1 MTLKINF
8 LKFGSTNQFFIFI
21 LLFFF
26 LATLPSLGLAK
37 ATPEVAIE
45 KAKKVVMMLDI
56 LTKEYKLAIEN
67 GTVVNPAEYE
77 ESRIFLE
84 QSFERYQT
92 IIGYMPNSKNSEVLK
107 KKFTALRAAI
117 KNKNDPS
124 EITISAN
131 AISSQLLKELGIEIS
146 KLPTRAINI
155 ENGKTIF
162 KANCTICHGLT
173 GGGDG
178 PLSSKIDPA
187 PAVLSD
193 PKVTGNEHSTAY
205 DNFQVISVGVA
216 NTLMMAWSEILPE
229 DDLWDVTYYIRTF
242 SNKNLELPVVTT
254 TIDTNRTSGSTK
266 QAIADVIRVL
276 NLSIKAF
283 KAGEVE
289 KSAEIAFDA
298 YLSYE
303 TIETGLVTKNKELG
317 LRLESSFGRLRAEIK
332 RGADLDH
339 VKKINQNIQ
348 NDLHEAQTILEQK
361 VGFTGLFLQSFS
373 IIVREG
379 FEAILIVAALIA
391 FLVKSRNKE
400 KIKVVYRGVTLG
412 IIASFLTAY
421 IIHEVLNIS
430 MAKQELLEGCI
441 MLVAVVVLFWV
452 SYWLLTKIETQKWQS
467 YITGKMTQ
475 AITTGNVFALGMVA
489 FLAVYREGFETV
501 LFYKAL
507 YLYAGEISKGIIPGF
522 LVGCVFLAVMF
533 VLINKIGVKV
543 PIKWFFGFTSILL
556 YFMAFTFMGKGI
568 HELQMGEAVS
578 LTAADFAP
586 EISWLGMYPTWET
599 FIAQSLLLIIFL
611 VGIIYTFV
619 IKPEVDSKDL
629 LEETSHIQNDIGF
642 VHDLAEHISD
652 HAQRCE
658 LFLKDTK
665 DRDLQE
671 LSGHLKEI
679 DSQVHEL
686 SDHVRSLEEKLI
698 DGYERLGFAIMPKK
712 KKPEPPLD

>member
-8 LKFGSTNQFFIFI
+8 LKIGSTNQFFIFI
-21 LLFFF
+21 LFFFF
-26 LATLPSLGLAK
+26 LATLPSLGFAK

-45 KAKKVVMMLDI
+45 KVKKVVMMLDI
-56 LTKEYKLAIEN
+56 LTKEYKLAIKN

-92 IIGYMPNSKNSEVLK
+92 IIGYMPNSKNAEALK
-107 KKFTALRAAI
+107 TKFTGLRAAI
-117 KNKNDPS
+117 KNKYDPS

-173 GGGDG
+173 GDGDG

-242 SNKNLELPVVTT
+242 SNKNLALPVVTT

-400 KIKVVYRGVTLG
+400 KIKVVYRGVTIG

-522 LVGCVFLAVMF
+522 LVGCVFLAGMF

-665 DRDLQE
+665 DKDLQE

-712 KKPEPPLD
+712 KKSEPPLD

>member
-8 LKFGSTNQFFIFI
+8 LKIGSTNQFFIFI

-26 LATLPSLGLAK
+26 LATLPSLGFAK
-37 ATPEVAIE
+37 STPEAAIE
-45 KAKKVVMMLDI
+45 KVKKVVMMLDI
-56 LTKEYKLAIEN
+56 LTKEYKLAIKN

-92 IIGYMPNSKNSEVLK
+92 IIGYMPNSKNAEALK
-107 KKFTALRAAI
+107 KKFTGLRAAI
-117 KNKNDPS
+117 KNKYDPS

-162 KANCTICHGLT
+162 RANCTICHGLT

-254 TIDTNRTSGSTK
+254 TIDTDGTSGSTK
-266 QAIADVIRVL
+266 QAIADIVRVL

-283 KAGEVE
+283 KVDEVE
-289 KSAEIAFDA
+289 KSAEMAFDA

-339 VKKINQNIQ
+339 VEKINQNIQ
-348 NDLHEAQTILEQK
+348 SDLQEAQKILELK

-400 KIKVVYRGVTLG
+400 KVKIVYQGVTLG

-430 MAKQELLEGCI
+430 MANQELLEGWI

-507 YLYAGEISKGIIPGF
+507 YLYAGEISNGIIPGF

-533 VLINKIGVKV
+533 FLINKIGVKV
-543 PIKWFFGFTSILL
+543 PIKWFFGFTSVLL

-578 LTAADFAP
+578 LTAAEFAP

-611 VGIIYTFV
+611 VGVIYTFV

-665 DRDLQE
+665 DKDLQE

-712 KKPEPPLD
+712 KKPESP

>member
-56 LTKEYKLAIEN
+56 LAKEYKLAIEN
-67 GTVVNPAEYE
+67 GTVVNPTEYE

-92 IIGYMPNSKNSEVLK
+92 IIGYMPNLKNSEVLK

-117 KNKNDPS
+117 KNKHDPS

-131 AISSQLLKELGIEIS
+131 TISSQLLKELGIEIS

-155 ENGKTIF
+155 ENGKTVF

-173 GGGDG
+173 GDGDG

-400 KIKVVYRGVTLG
+400 KIKVVYRGVTIG

-522 LVGCVFLAVMF
+522 LVGCVFLAGMF

-665 DRDLQE
+665 DKDLQE

-712 KKPEPPLD
+712 KNPEPPLD

>member
-21 LLFFF
+21 LFFFF

-92 IIGYMPNSKNSEVLK
+92 IIGYMPNLKNSEVLK

-117 KNKNDPS
+117 KNKHDPS

-131 AISSQLLKELGIEIS
+131 TISSQLLKELGIEIS
-146 KLPTRAINI
+146 KFPTRVINI
-155 ENGKTIF
+155 ENGKTVF

-173 GGGDG
+173 GDGDG

-242 SNKNLELPVVTT
+242 SNKNLALPVVTT
-254 TIDTNRTSGSTK
+254 NIDTNRTSGSTK

-665 DRDLQE
+665 DKDLQE

>member
-8 LKFGSTNQFFIFI
+8 LKIGSTNQFFIFI

-26 LATLPSLGLAK
+26 LATLPSLGFAK
-37 ATPEVAIE
+37 ATPEAAIE
-45 KAKKVVMMLDI
+45 KVKKVVMMLDI
-56 LTKEYKLAIEN
+56 LTKEYKLAIKN

-92 IIGYMPNSKNSEVLK
+92 IIGHMPNSKNAEALK
-107 KKFTALRAAI
+107 TKFTGLRAAI
-117 KNKNDPS
+117 KNKYDPS

-162 KANCTICHGLT
+162 KANCTICHGIT

-242 SNKNLELPVVTT
+242 SNKNLELPVIST
-254 TIDTNRTSGSTK
+254 TIDTDGTSGSTK
-266 QAIADVIRVL
+266 QAIADIVRVL

-283 KAGEVE
+283 KADEVE
-289 KSAEIAFDA
+289 KSAEMAFDA

-303 TIETGLVTKNKELG
+303 TIETGLVTKDKELG

-339 VKKINQNIQ
+339 VAKINQNIQ
-348 NDLHEAQTILEQK
+348 TDLQEAQKILELK

-400 KIKVVYRGVTLG
+400 KVKIVYQGVTLG

-507 YLYAGEISKGIIPGF
+507 YLYAGEISNGIIPGF

-533 VLINKIGVKV
+533 FLINKIGVKV
-543 PIKWFFGFTSILL
+543 PIKWFFGFTSVLL

-568 HELQMGEAVS
+568 HELQMGEAIS
-578 LTAADFAP
+578 LTAAEFAP

-611 VGIIYTFV
+611 VGVIYTFV

-665 DRDLQE
+665 DKDLQE

-712 KKPEPPLD
+712 KKTESP

>member
-1 MTLKINF
+1 
-8 LKFGSTNQFFIFI
+8 
-21 LLFFF
+21 
-26 LATLPSLGLAK
+26 
-37 ATPEVAIE
+37 
-45 KAKKVVMMLDI
+45 
-56 LTKEYKLAIEN
+56 
-67 GTVVNPAEYE
+67 
-77 ESRIFLE
+77 
-84 QSFERYQT
+84 
-92 IIGYMPNSKNSEVLK
+92 
-107 KKFTALRAAI
+107 
-117 KNKNDPS
+117 
-124 EITISAN
+124 
-131 AISSQLLKELGIEIS
+131 LKELGIEIS

-254 TIDTNRTSGSTK
+254 TIDTDGTSGSTK
-266 QAIADVIRVL
+266 QAIADIVRVL

-283 KAGEVE
+283 KADEIE
-289 KSAEIAFDA
+289 KSAEMAFDA

-303 TIETGLVTKNKELG
+303 TIETGLVTKDKELG

-339 VKKINQNIQ
+339 VAKINQNIQ
-348 NDLHEAQTILEQK
+348 TDLQEAQKILELK

-400 KIKVVYRGVTLG
+400 KVKIVYQGVTLG

-430 MAKQELLEGCI
+430 MAKQELLEGWI

-507 YLYAGEISKGIIPGF
+507 YLYAGEISNGIIPGF

-533 VLINKIGVKV
+533 FLINKIGVKV
-543 PIKWFFGFTSILL
+543 PIKWFFGFTSVLL

-578 LTAADFAP
+578 LTAAEFAP

-611 VGIIYTFV
+611 VGVIYTFV

-665 DRDLQE
+665 DKDLQE

-686 SDHVRSLEEKLI
+686 SDHVHSLEEKLI

-712 KKPEPPLD
+712 KKPESP

>member
-8 LKFGSTNQFFIFI
+8 LKIESINQFFISI
-21 LLFFF
+21 LFFFF
-26 LATLPSLGLAK
+26 LATLPSLGFAK
-37 ATPEVAIE
+37 ATPEAAIE
-45 KAKKVVMMLDI
+45 KVKKVVMMLDI
-56 LTKEYKLAIEN
+56 LTKEYKLAIKN

-92 IIGYMPNSKNSEVLK
+92 IIGYMPNSKNAEALK
-107 KKFTALRAAI
+107 TKFAGLRAAI
-117 KNKNDPS
+117 KNKYDPS

-254 TIDTNRTSGSTK
+254 TIDTDGTSGSTK
-266 QAIADVIRVL
+266 QAIADIVRVL

-283 KAGEVE
+283 KADEVE
-289 KSAEIAFDA
+289 KSAEMAFDA

-303 TIETGLVTKNKELG
+303 TIETGLITKDKELG

-339 VKKINQNIQ
+339 VAKINQNIQ
-348 NDLHEAQTILEQK
+348 TDLQEAQKILELK

-400 KIKVVYRGVTLG
+400 KVKIVYQGVTLG

-430 MAKQELLEGCI
+430 MAKQELLEGWI

-507 YLYAGEISKGIIPGF
+507 YLYAGEINNGIIPGF

-533 VLINKIGVKV
+533 FLINKIGVKV
-543 PIKWFFGFTSILL
+543 PIKWFFGFTSVLL

-578 LTAADFAP
+578 LTAAEFAP

-611 VGIIYTFV
+611 VGVIYTFV

-665 DRDLQE
+665 DKDLQE

-712 KKPEPPLD
+712 KKPESP

>member
-8 LKFGSTNQFFIFI
+8 LKIGSTNQFFIFI

-26 LATLPSLGLAK
+26 LATLPSLGFAK
-37 ATPEVAIE
+37 ATPEAAIE
-45 KAKKVVMMLDI
+45 KVKKVVMMLDI
-56 LTKEYKLAIEN
+56 LTKEYKLAIKN

-92 IIGYMPNSKNSEVLK
+92 IIGYMPNSKNAEALK
-107 KKFTALRAAI
+107 TKFTGLRAAI
-117 KNKNDPS
+117 KNKYDPS

-146 KLPTRAINI
+146 KLPRRAINI

-242 SNKNLELPVVTT
+242 SNKNLELPVVST
-254 TIDTNRTSGSTK
+254 TIDTDGTSGSTK
-266 QAIADVIRVL
+266 QAIADIVRVL

-283 KAGEVE
+283 KADEVE
-289 KSAEIAFDA
+289 KSAEMAFDA

-303 TIETGLVTKNKELG
+303 TIETGLVTKDKELG

-339 VKKINQNIQ
+339 VAKINQNIQ
-348 NDLHEAQTILEQK
+348 TDLQEAQKILELK

-400 KIKVVYRGVTLG
+400 KVKIVYQGVTLG

-430 MAKQELLEGCI
+430 MAKQEILEGWI

-507 YLYAGEISKGIIPGF
+507 YLYAGEISNGIIPGF

-533 VLINKIGVKV
+533 FLINKIGVKV
-543 PIKWFFGFTSILL
+543 PIKWFFGFTSVLL

-611 VGIIYTFV
+611 VGVIYTFV

-665 DRDLQE
+665 DKDLQE

-712 KKPEPPLD
+712 KKPESP

>member
-8 LKFGSTNQFFIFI
+8 LKIGSTNQFFIFI

-26 LATLPSLGLAK
+26 LATLPSLGFAK
-37 ATPEVAIE
+37 ATPEAAIE
-45 KAKKVVMMLDI
+45 KVKKVVMMLDI
-56 LTKEYKLAIEN
+56 LTKEYKLAIKN

-92 IIGYMPNSKNSEVLK
+92 IIGYMPNSKNAEALK
-107 KKFTALRAAI
+107 TKFTGLRAAI
-117 KNKNDPS
+117 KNKYDPS

-146 KLPTRAINI
+146 KLPRRAINI

-242 SNKNLELPVVTT
+242 SNKNLELPVVST
-254 TIDTNRTSGSTK
+254 TIDTDGTSGSTK

-276 NLSIKAF
+276 NLSIKSF

-289 KSAEIAFDA
+289 KSAEMAFDA

-303 TIETGLVTKNKELG
+303 TIETGLVTKDKELG

-339 VKKINQNIQ
+339 VAKINQNIQ
-348 NDLHEAQTILEQK
+348 TDLQEAQKILELK

-400 KIKVVYRGVTLG
+400 KVKIVYRGVTLG

-430 MAKQELLEGCI
+430 MAKQEILEGWI

-507 YLYAGEISKGIIPGF
+507 YLYAGEISNGIIPGF

-533 VLINKIGVKV
+533 FLINKIGVKV
-543 PIKWFFGFTSILL
+543 PIKWFFGFTSVLL

-568 HELQMGEAVS
+568 HELQMGEAIS
-578 LTAADFAP
+578 LTAAEFAP

-611 VGIIYTFV
+611 VGVIYTFV

-665 DRDLQE
+665 DKDLQE

-712 KKPEPPLD
+712 KKPESP

>member
-56 LTKEYKLAIEN
+56 LAKEYKLAIEN

-92 IIGYMPNSKNSEVLK
+92 IIGYMPNLKNSEVLK

-117 KNKNDPS
+117 KNKHDPS
-124 EITISAN
+124 EITIAAN
-131 AISSQLLKELGIEIS
+131 TISSQLLKELGIEIS

-162 KANCTICHGLT
+162 KANCTICHGIT

-193 PKVTGNEHSTAY
+193 SKVTGNEHSTAY

-400 KIKVVYRGVTLG
+400 KIKVVYRGVTIG

-522 LVGCVFLAVMF
+522 LVGCVFLAGMF

-665 DRDLQE
+665 DKDLQE

>member
-21 LLFFF
+21 LFFFF

-92 IIGYMPNSKNSEVLK
+92 IIGYMPNLKNSEVLK

-117 KNKNDPS
+117 KNKHDPR

-131 AISSQLLKELGIEIS
+131 TISSQLLKELGIEIS

-155 ENGKTIF
+155 ENGKTVF

-173 GGGDG
+173 GDGDG

-289 KSAEIAFDA
+289 KSAEMAFDA

-400 KIKVVYRGVTLG
+400 KIKVVYRGVTIG

-665 DRDLQE
+665 DKDLQE

>member
-92 IIGYMPNSKNSEVLK
+92 IIGYMPNLKNSEVLK

-117 KNKNDPS
+117 KNKHDPS

-173 GGGDG
+173 GDGDG

-193 PKVTGNEHSTAY
+193 PKVTGNKHSTAY

-665 DRDLQE
+665 DKDLQE

>member
-56 LTKEYKLAIEN
+56 LAKEYKLAIEN

-92 IIGYMPNSKNSEVLK
+92 IIGYMPNLKNSEVLK

-117 KNKNDPS
+117 KNKHDPS
-124 EITISAN
+124 EITIAAN
-131 AISSQLLKELGIEIS
+131 TISSQLLKELGIEIS

-162 KANCTICHGLT
+162 KANCTICHGIT

-178 PLSSKIDPA
+178 PLSSKIDPV

-193 PKVTGNEHSTAY
+193 PKVTGNKHSTAY
-205 DNFQVISVGVA
+205 DNYQVISVGVA

-400 KIKVVYRGVTLG
+400 KIKVVYRGVTIG

-522 LVGCVFLAVMF
+522 LVGCVFLAGMF

-665 DRDLQE
+665 DKDLQE

>member
-8 LKFGSTNQFFIFI
+8 LKIGSTNQFFIFI

-26 LATLPSLGLAK
+26 LATLPSLGFAK
-37 ATPEVAIE
+37 ATPEAAIE
-45 KAKKVVMMLDI
+45 KVKKVVMMLDI
-56 LTKEYKLAIEN
+56 LTKEYKLAIKN

-92 IIGYMPNSKNSEVLK
+92 IIGHMPNSKNAEALK
-107 KKFTALRAAI
+107 TKFTGLRAAI
-117 KNKNDPS
+117 KNKYDPS

-146 KLPTRAINI
+146 KLPRRAINI

-242 SNKNLELPVVTT
+242 SNKNLELPVVST
-254 TIDTNRTSGSTK
+254 TIDTDGTSGSTK
-266 QAIADVIRVL
+266 QAIADIVRVL

-283 KAGEVE
+283 KADEVE
-289 KSAEIAFDA
+289 KSAEMAFDA

-303 TIETGLVTKNKELG
+303 TIETGLVTKDKELG

-339 VKKINQNIQ
+339 VAKINQNIQ
-348 NDLHEAQTILEQK
+348 TDLQEAQKILELK

-400 KIKVVYRGVTLG
+400 KVKIVYQGVTLG

-430 MAKQELLEGCI
+430 MAKQEILEGWI

-507 YLYAGEISKGIIPGF
+507 YLYAGEISNGIIPGF

-533 VLINKIGVKV
+533 FLINKIGVKV
-543 PIKWFFGFTSILL
+543 PIKWFFGFTSVLL

-568 HELQMGEAVS
+568 HELQMGEAIS
-578 LTAADFAP
+578 LTAAEFAP

-611 VGIIYTFV
+611 VGVIYTFV

-665 DRDLQE
+665 DKDLQE

-712 KKPEPPLD
+712 KKPESP

>member
-1 MTLKINF
+1 
-8 LKFGSTNQFFIFI
+8 
-21 LLFFF
+21 
-26 LATLPSLGLAK
+26 
-37 ATPEVAIE
+37 
-45 KAKKVVMMLDI
+45 
-56 LTKEYKLAIEN
+56 
-67 GTVVNPAEYE
+67 
-77 ESRIFLE
+77 
-84 QSFERYQT
+84 
-92 IIGYMPNSKNSEVLK
+92 
-107 KKFTALRAAI
+107 
-117 KNKNDPS
+117 
-124 EITISAN
+124 
-131 AISSQLLKELGIEIS
+131 
-146 KLPTRAINI
+146 
-155 ENGKTIF
+155 
-162 KANCTICHGLT
+162 
-173 GGGDG
+173 
-178 PLSSKIDPA
+178 
-187 PAVLSD
+187 
-193 PKVTGNEHSTAY
+193 
-205 DNFQVISVGVA
+205 
-216 NTLMMAWSEILPE
+216 E

-289 KSAEIAFDA
+289 KSAEMAFDA

-522 LVGCVFLAVMF
+522 LVGCVFLAGMF

-665 DRDLQE
+665 DKDLQE

-712 KKPEPPLD
+712 KKPEPPLN

>member
-56 LTKEYKLAIEN
+56 LAKEYKLAIEN

-92 IIGYMPNSKNSEVLK
+92 IIGYMPNLKNSEVLK

-117 KNKNDPS
+117 KNKHDPS
-124 EITISAN
+124 EITTAAN
-131 AISSQLLKELGIEIS
+131 TISSQLLKELGIEIS

-155 ENGKTIF
+155 QNGKTVF

-173 GGGDG
+173 GDGDG
-178 PLSSKIDPA
+178 PLSSKIDPV

-193 PKVTGNEHSTAY
+193 PKVTGNKHSTAY
-205 DNFQVISVGVA
+205 DNYQVISVGVA
-216 NTLMMAWSEILPE
+216 NTLMMAWSELLPE

-289 KSAEIAFDA
+289 KSAEMAFDA

-522 LVGCVFLAVMF
+522 LVGCVFLAGMF

-665 DRDLQE
+665 DKDLQE

-698 DGYERLGFAIMPKK
+698 DGYERLGFAIMPQK
-712 KKPEPPLD
+712 KKPESP

>member
-8 LKFGSTNQFFIFI
+8 LKIGSTNQFFIFI

-26 LATLPSLGLAK
+26 LATLPSLGFAK
-37 ATPEVAIE
+37 ATPEAAIE
-45 KAKKVVMMLDI
+45 KVKKVVMMLDI
-56 LTKEYKLAIEN
+56 LTKEYKLAIKN

-92 IIGYMPNSKNSEVLK
+92 IIGYMPNSKNAEALK
-107 KKFTALRAAI
+107 TKFTGLRAAI
-117 KNKNDPS
+117 KNKYDPS

-162 KANCTICHGLT
+162 KANCTICHGIT

-178 PLSSKIDPA
+178 PLSSKIDPV

-193 PKVTGNEHSTAY
+193 PKVTGNKHSTAY

-242 SNKNLELPVVTT
+242 SNKNLELPVVST
-254 TIDTNRTSGSTK
+254 TIDTDGTSGSTK
-266 QAIADVIRVL
+266 QAIADIVRVL

-283 KAGEVE
+283 KADEVE
-289 KSAEIAFDA
+289 KSAEMAFDA

-303 TIETGLVTKNKELG
+303 TIETGLVTKDKELG

-339 VKKINQNIQ
+339 VAKINQNIQ
-348 NDLHEAQTILEQK
+348 TDLQEAQKILELK

-400 KIKVVYRGVTLG
+400 KVKIVYQGVTLG

-430 MAKQELLEGCI
+430 MAKQEILEGWI

-507 YLYAGEISKGIIPGF
+507 YLYAGEISNGIIPGF

-533 VLINKIGVKV
+533 FLINKIGVKV
-543 PIKWFFGFTSILL
+543 PIKWFFGFTSVLL

-568 HELQMGEAVS
+568 HELQMGEAIS
-578 LTAADFAP
+578 LTAAEFAP

-599 FIAQSLLLIIFL
+599 FIAQSLLLVIFL
-611 VGIIYTFV
+611 VGVIYTFV

-665 DRDLQE
+665 DKDLQE

-712 KKPEPPLD
+712 KKPESP

>member
-1 MTLKINF
+1 MKIKNKF
-8 LKFGSTNQFFIFI
+8 LLIFIFCLT
-21 LLFFF
+21 LLFSLTL
-26 LATLPSLGLAK
+26 LATTTVAGK
-37 ATPEVAIE
+37 IPETAIN
-45 KAKKVVMMLDI
+45 KVKKVVMMLDI
-56 LTKEYKLAIEN
+56 LPKEYEIAIKN
-67 GTVVNPAEYE
+67 GAVINAAEYE

-92 IIGYMPNSKNSEVLK
+92 IIGYMPSSKNAEELK
-107 KKFTALRAAI
+107 AKFTALRTDI

-124 EITISAN
+124 EIKISAN

-146 KLPTRAINI
+146 KSPTRAINLQ
-155 ENGKTIF
+155 NGKMIF
-162 KANCTICHGLT
+162 KANCALCHGLT
-173 GGGDG
+173 GAGDG
-178 PLSSKIDPA
+178 PLSSKIEPI

-193 PKVTGNEHSTAY
+193 PEVTGNDHSTAY
-205 DNFQVISVGVA
+205 DNFQVISVGIV

-242 SNKNLELPVVTT
+242 SNKNMELPVVTT
-254 TIDTNRTSGSTK
+254 VLKTSETSGFAK
-266 QAIADVIRVL
+266 QAVADVITVL
-276 NLSIKAF
+276 NQSIKTF
-283 KAGEVE
+283 KAGQVE
-289 KSAEIAFDA
+289 QSAEQAFDA
-298 YLSYE
+298 YLNYE
-303 TIETGLVTKNKELG
+303 AIETALVTKNKELG
-317 LRLESSFGRLRAEIK
+317 LRLESSFGRLRAEIN
-332 RGADLDH
+332 RGADLSH
-339 VKKINQNIQ
+339 IEKINQSIQ
-348 NDLHEAQTILEQK
+348 NDLQEAQTILEQK
-361 VGFTGLFLQSFS
+361 VSSTGLFLQSFS

-391 FLVKSRNKE
+391 FLVKSKNKE
-400 KIKVVYRGVTLG
+400 KVKIIYQGVIIG
-412 IIASFLTAY
+412 IGASFLTAY

-430 MAKQELLEGCI
+430 MANQELLEGWI
-441 MLVAVVVLFWV
+441 MLVAVAVLFWV

-507 YLYAGEISKGIIPGF
+507 YLYAGEVSNGIVPGF
-522 LVGCVFLAVMF
+522 IVGCVFLAIMF
-533 VLINKIGVKV
+533 FLINKIGVRI
-543 PIKWFFGFTSILL
+543 PIKWFFGFTSVLL
-556 YFMAFTFMGKGI
+556 YFMAFTFMGKGL
-568 HELQMGEAVS
+568 HELQMGEAIS
-578 LTAADFAP
+578 LTAAEFAP
-586 EISWLGMYPTWET
+586 EVSWLGMYPTWET
-599 FIAQSLLLIIFL
+599 FIGQSLLLIIFL
-611 VGIIYTFV
+611 AGVLYTFV

-629 LEETSHIQNDIGF
+629 LDETNHIQNDIGF

-665 DRDLQE
+665 NKDLKE

-712 KKPEPPLD
+712 KGPETP